1 MQESNPPPG
10 LDYEALAKVLDE
22 TVASTPA
29 APVYTALP
37 AGTELRYFGDY
48 LLEEEIARGG
58 MGIVYRAVQL
68 SLDRPVAV
76 KVLRDGAF
84 AGGQEIERFKREASS
99 AAALRHRNIVGI
111 HEIGEND
118 GRHFFSMDYV
128 PGQTLGQLLK
138 EGPLPSKKAAVLMV
152 KIASAIHHAH
162 AAGVLHR
169 DLKPSNIIM
178 DAAGEPMVTDFGLA
192 KHDAADMGLTLS
204 GQVLGTPAYMPP
216 EQAEGQAK
224 NAGPHT
230 DVYGLGALFYH
241 LLAGRAPFTA
251 DSHVAVLAQV
261 THDDPVSVRLLNP
274 SIPRDLE
281 NVCAKAMAKEPAR
294 RYTSAQALADD
305 LQRFLDGK
313 PVLARPV
320 SSVEKLWRWARRHR
334 ALAASLA
341 AVVLLTFGVLITI
354 AVSRHRIEGLR
365 QDAVQRLYASD
376 MRLALQNIAE
386 DKYGAAVPLLDR
398 YAAPDKDDLRGFEW
412 YLARHLSRSDETAA
426 LEPLTGQVTA
436 VAWSPDGRWLA
447 AAAQN
452 LRVWKMTEGRTV
464 LRHTAEAPAY
474 ALAFSPD
481 GTRLAMSL
489 ADGEVAVCESG
500 APDKKLFTG
509 KFPVSPQAIAWRTDG
524 TALEVMAPQI
534 HWRWE
539 VGKSEPVRVGPLGG
553 LARVVSLNAA
563 ARRGLY
569 ILAGPPGGDAW
580 QVAVRDTEHGAPFA
594 TVRTPNDRMPKCMAC
609 SADNRW
615 LVIGDFAG
623 RVVLLETP
631 FAERTW
637 GIQAHRSMVD
647 QVALSADAALVA
659 SAGDHVI
666 HLRGREQGALQRTLR
681 GHHAKVSA
689 LTFSPDGAWLLSG
702 DTAGA
707 VKRWSVALPPAA
719 AESIP
724 ETVMINPS
732 ADGAALCWNVNAQ
745 QVRFL
750 PPGGTSL
757 TFDVDSR
764 GKERRVFHRGV
775 IFQASGFAGE
785 KNPLTIYSMD
795 GPPAEWSIPG
805 KLTACSPDGQWITYT
820 DSASGSLMLAGR
832 TNPRPPV
839 VIAGGWLVSPP
850 SFSADSRRC
859 AVGDQRGRS
868 RVFDSATGAE
878 ICTIAAHRGAV
889 RGKSFSA
896 DGTVLATAGLDGV
909 AKLWDL
915 PSGQLRRE
923 FRGSADTLWSVALSP
938 DGHRL
943 AAGTGE
949 STIILWDTATGL
961 ETGTI
966 SLAGSPGPVEFLVF
980 APDGAAL
987 IANGRVLA
995 APRKLR

>member
-1 MQESNPPPG
+1 MQETNPSPG
-10 LDYEALAKVLDE
+10 LDFEALAKVLDE

-29 APVYTALP
+29 AQGDAALSP
-37 AGTELRYFGDY
+37 GTELRYFGDY

-68 SLDRPVAV
+68 SLDRAVAV
-76 KVLRDGAF
+76 KVLREGAF
-84 AGGQEIERFKREASS
+84 AGGQEIERFKREAAA

-111 HEIGEND
+111 HEIGENG

-128 PGQTLGQLLK
+128 PGRTLGQVLK
-138 EGPLPSKKAAVLMV
+138 DGPLASRQAAALMV
-152 KIASAIHHAH
+152 KIASAIGHAH

-169 DLKPSNIIM
+169 DLKPSNIIL
-178 DAAGEPMVTDFGLA
+178 DDAGEPMVTDFGLA
-192 KHDAADMGLTLS
+192 KHDAADLGLTLS
-204 GQVLGTPAYMPP
+204 GQVLGTPAYMAP
-216 EQAEGQAK
+216 EQAEGHAK

-294 RYTSAQALADD
+294 RYASAQALADD
-305 LQRFLDGK
+305 LQRFLDGR

-334 ALAASLA
+334 ALAAALT
-341 AVVLLTFGVLITI
+341 AVVLLTLGVLITI

-365 QDAVQRLYASD
+365 SEAVQRLYASD

-386 DKYGAAVPLLDR
+386 DKYGAAAPLLDR
-398 YAAPDKDDLRGFEW
+398 YAAPDREDLRGFEW
-412 YLARHLSRSDETAA
+412 YLARHLSRSNETAA

-436 VAWSPDGRWLA
+436 LAWSPDGRWLA

-452 LRVWKMTEGRTV
+452 LRVWEMAEGRTV

-481 GTRLAMSL
+481 STRLALSL
-489 ADGEVAVCESG
+489 ADGEVAVCEPG
-500 APDKKLFTG
+500 APDRVLFTG
-509 KFPVSPQAIAWRTDG
+509 KFPASPQAIAWRADG
-524 TALEVMAPQI
+524 AVLEVLAPQM

-539 VGKSEPVRVGPLGG
+539 PGKSEPVRVGPLGG
-553 LARVVSLNAA
+553 QARVASLNTG

-580 QVAVRDTEHGAPFA
+580 QVAVRDTAQGAPFA

-615 LVIGDFAG
+615 LVIGDFTG
-623 RVVLLETP
+623 RVTLLETP
-631 FAERTW
+631 FAERTRV
-637 GIQAHRSMVD
+637 IQAHRSMVD
-647 QVALSADAALVA
+647 QVALSPDAEMIA
-659 SAGDHVI
+659 SAGDHLI
-666 HLRGREQGALQRTLR
+666 HLRGRDSGDLRRTLR
-681 GHHAKVSA
+681 GHHAKISA

-707 VKRWSVALPPAA
+707 VKRWSVAAPPAA

-724 ETVMINPS
+724 EAAAVIPS
-732 ADGAALCWNVNAQ
+732 TDGAALSWNVNAQ
-745 QVRFL
+745 QVQFR
-750 PPGGTSL
+750 PPGGPSL
-757 TFDVDSR
+757 TFDVELQGR
-764 GKERRVFHRGV
+764 QRRVFHRGV
-775 IFQASGFAGE
+775 IFQASGAAGE
-785 KNPLTIYSMD
+785 KNPLTIYRTD
-795 GPPAEWSIPG
+795 APPAEWTVPG

-820 DSASGSLMLAGR
+820 DAASGSTMLAGR
-832 TNPRPPV
+832 SLERPPV
-839 VIAGGWLVSPP
+839 ALTGGWIISVPV
-850 SFSADSRRC
+850 FSADSRRC
-859 AVGDQRGRS
+859 VVGDQRGRS
-868 RVFDSATGAE
+868 RVFATATGAE
-878 ICTIAAHRGAV
+878 ICAIAAHRGTV

-896 DGTVLATAGLDGV
+896 DGTVLATSGLDGT
-909 AKLWDL
+909 ARLWNL

-923 FRGSADTLWSVALSP
+923 FRGSADTLWSVALTP
-938 DGHRL
+938 DGRRL

-949 STIILWDTATGL
+949 STVILWDTATGL

-966 SLAGSPGPVEFLVF
+966 SLGDTPGPVEFLTF
-980 APDGAAL
+980 TPDGAAL
-987 IANGRVLA
+987 IANGRVLGA
-995 APRKLR
+995 FAHP